1 MSLAVGWFVTQD
13 QIVLE
18 RAALHAREPHGVA
31 EVTLAGRGRSEGA
44 VGGEDTVVDQPGG
57 SVELREEGLDAESEA
72 VLGVGDG
79 LEDGNAD
86 DGLDAM
92 LVMVEACL

>member
-1 MSLAVGWFVTQD
+1 MSLAVCIFVTQD

-31 EVTLAGRGRSEGA
+31 EVTLAGRGRSESA

-57 SVELREEGLDAESEA
+57 SVELREEGLDAETEA

-79 LEDGNAD
+79 LENSDAD
-86 DGLDAM
+86 DGLDLM
-92 LVMVEACL
+92 LVMADSCS